1 MYQRRRVRVGG
12 STAAAITA
20 ASAAASAS
28 AATASIA
35 VASGLADGIVV
46 AAAVAVVVIVQALLV
61 VQMELGGLVA
71 WQWRFDGSTE
81 LLLLLVLLDLLL
93 PVVLQMGMLLQGL
106 LLLQLLGGHGQ
117 QPLPEGTDD
126 LPLVLRVLVR
136 GSSHVAVA
144 QSRWRWRM
152 GRTMATVTLIL
163 NLGEEEILLVAVLV
177 RFAGT

>member
-1 MYQRRRVRVGG
+1 MYQRRRVNG

-20 ASAAASAS
+20 AS
-28 AATASIA
+28 TASIA
-35 VASGLADGIVV
+35 AVAYRLADGIVV
-46 AAAVAVVVIVQALLV
+46 AAVAVVVIVQTRLLLV
-61 VQMELGGLVA
+61 VVEMELGGGLVA

-81 LLLLLVLLDLLL
+81 LLLLLELLSIVL
-93 PVVLQMGMLLQGL
+93 LQMGMLLQGL

-117 QPLPEGTDD
+117 QPLPVRTND
-126 LPLVLRVLVR
+126 LPLVLRILVR

>member
-1 MYQRRRVRVGG
+1 MYQRRCVAVRVDG
-12 STAAAITA
+12 SAAAAITA
-20 ASAAASAS
+20 SPTT

-35 VASGLADGIVV
+35 VTSRLADGIVV
-46 AAAVAVVVIVQALLV
+46 AAVAVVVIQTLLLLLLLV
-61 VQMELGGLVA
+61 MEMQLGGRVA
-71 WQWRFDGSTE
+71 WQWRFNGSTE
-81 LLLLLVLLDLLL
+81 LLLLLLDLLSI
-93 PVVLQMGMLLQGL
+93 VLQVWMLLQWL

-117 QPLPEGTDD
+117 QPLPVGAND
-126 LPLVLRVLVR
+126 LPLVLRILVR
-136 GSSHVAVA
+136 RSSHIAVA

>member
-1 MYQRRRVRVGG
+1 MYQRRRVNG

-20 ASAAASAS
+20 AS
-28 AATASIA
+28 TASIA
-35 VASGLADGIVV
+35 AVAYRLADGIVV
-46 AAAVAVVVIVQALLV
+46 AAVAVVVIVQTRLLLV
-61 VQMELGGLVA
+61 VVEMELGGGLVA

-81 LLLLLVLLDLLL
+81 LLLLLLELLSIVL
-93 PVVLQMGMLLQGL
+93 LQMGMLLQGL

-117 QPLPEGTDD
+117 QPLPVRTND
-126 LPLVLRVLVR
+126 LPLVLRILVR

-152 GRTMATVTLIL
+152 GCTMATVTLIL
-163 NLGEEEILLVAVLV
+163 NFGEEEILLVAVLV

>member
-1 MYQRRRVRVGG
+1 MYQRRRVAVGVDG
-12 STAAAITA
+12 CAAAAITA
-20 ASAAASAS
+20 S
-28 AATASIA
+28 ATASIA
-35 VASGLADGIVV
+35 DASRLADGIVV
-46 AAAVAVVVIVQALLV
+46 AAVAVVVIVQTLLLLLLLLLV
-61 VQMELGGLVA
+61 VEVKLGGLVA

-81 LLLLLVLLDLLL
+81 LLLLLLLDLLSI
-93 PVVLQMGMLLQGL
+93 VLQVWVLLQR
-106 LLLQLLGGHGQ
+106 LLQLLGGHGQ
-117 QPLPEGTDD
+117 QPLPVGTND

>member
-1 MYQRRRVRVGG
+1 MYQRRRVNG
-12 STAAAITA
+12 STASAITA
-20 ASAAASAS
+20 ATA
-28 AATASIA
+28 ASIA
-35 VASGLADGIVV
+35 AVAYRLADGIVV
-46 AAAVAVVVIVQALLV
+46 AAVAVVVIVQTRLLLLV
-61 VQMELGGLVA
+61 VVEMELGGGLVA

-81 LLLLLVLLDLLL
+81 LLLLLELLSIVL
-93 PVVLQMGMLLQGL
+93 LQMGMLLQGL

-117 QPLPEGTDD
+117 QPLPVGTND
-126 LPLVLRVLVR
+126 LPLVLRILVR